1 MDSVNNCVKT
11 KKRNERYKKELLFYS
26 LMMIFPVVQ
35 VLIFYFAVNF
45 NSILLA
51 FKEYSYGIGEEIAG
65 YSFAGFANFKK
76 CLFDLFND
84 FSLISSLTNSLIAF
98 VIQSMI
104 MPWLAMLFSYYIYH
118 KRFGAKVFNVFLFLP
133 SIISPLVITMIYK
146 TVLNDALPALMFK
159 VFGTKTMPIYSAHTM
174 PSIFIYYLL
183 TSFGTSVLL
192 YSGAMS
198 SIDPSV
204 IEAADLDGAVGIKGF
219 IYVTFPLVY
228 PTFVTFITV
237 GIASFFVNQ
246 LNLYS
251 FERGGAEKQYY
262 TYGYYLYLKTATGRI
277 SDYPYLAAMGII
289 FTIITIPLTF
299 GARRLMNRFG
309 PSTD

>member
-1 MDSVNNCVKT
+1 MDSVNNSVKI
-11 KKRNERYKKELLFYS
+11 KKINERHKKELLFYS
-26 LMMIFPVVQ
+26 LMMIFPVIQ

-51 FKEYSYGIGEEIAG
+51 FKEYSYGLGEEIAG
-65 YSFAGFANFKK
+65 YSFAGFANFKS
-76 CLFDLFND
+76 CFFDLFND
-84 FSLISSLTNSLIAF
+84 FSLISSFKNSLLAF
-98 VIQSMI
+98 VLQSMI
-104 MPWLAMLFSYYIYH
+104 MPWLAMFFSYYIYH
-118 KRFGAKVFNVFLFLP
+118 KRFGSKLFNVFLFLP

-146 TVLNDALPALMFK
+146 TVLNDALPAMILK
-159 VFGTKTMPIYSAHTM
+159 VFGTKTMPIYSSNIM
-174 PSIFIYYLL
+174 PSILVYYML

-198 SIDPSV
+198 GIEPSIM
-204 IEAADLDGAVGIKGF
+204 EAADLDGAVGIKGF

-262 TYGYYLYLKTATGRI
+262 TFGYFLYLKTASGRV
-277 SDYPYLAAMGII
+277 SDYPYLSAMGII

-299 GARRLMNRFG
+299 GARWLLNRFG